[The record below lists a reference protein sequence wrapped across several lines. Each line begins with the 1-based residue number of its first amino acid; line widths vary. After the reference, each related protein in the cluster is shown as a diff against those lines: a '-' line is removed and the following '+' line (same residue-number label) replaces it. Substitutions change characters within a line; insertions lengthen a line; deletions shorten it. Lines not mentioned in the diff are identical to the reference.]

1 MNISS
6 MNSVKNVYSGSYVQ
20 RGVNMKGRKF
30 AIPLALLLALL
41 VSIPSAS
48 ACPAEI
54 DFNPGSCQNTLN
66 LGGNG
71 VDIIAI
77 SGSSIQDYPPYLPL
91 DGYEEINITRLRL
104 INVSDRS
111 YEYNLTYSVHST
123 KFRDVAINPC
133 YPVYCYP
140 NEKIKKDGNLDIILQ
155 LKDLDLEDT
164 NLGNKLPPG
173 KYIIYINFKVNYGEA
188 DWYYHS
194 GADCVKLVPPDK

>member
-41 VSIPSAS
+41 VSMPGAS
-48 ACPAEI
+48 ACTREI

-77 SGSSIQDYPPYLPL
+77 SGSSIQDYPPYLPR
-91 DGYEEINITRLRL
+91 DGDEEINITRLRL

-133 YPVYCYP
+133 CCP
-140 NEKIKKDGNLDIILQ
+140 NQKTKKDGSLDIILQ
-155 LKDLDLEDT
+155 LKDLDFEGT
-164 NLGNKLPPG
+164 LPQG
-173 KYIIYINFKVNYGEA
+173 QYMIYIEFRISYDDSEIYSTNVFHG
-188 DWYYHS
+188 S
-194 GADCVKLVPPDK
+194 DCVKLVPPDK